1 MDQEL
6 KDLLDRCKAK
16 ERSAQSALYQRFA
29 SKVFA
34 TALRYTDSRDE
45 AADIAQ
51 ESWVKVFRHLTKFTE
66 FNSFEGWVRRITVN
80 TAITHYRRNLKH
92 RYHEDVTESASTP
105 LDLEAS
111 KKADFT
117 MEEIQTAMAALP
129 KGYRTVVQLYLVD
142 GYTHKE
148 IAEMLGVDINTSK
161 SQLSRGRKQL
171 QGFLQAMSRRAQP
184 RSGNPSNAP
193 SS

>member
-6 KDLLDRCKAK
+6 KDLLDRCKAE
-16 ERSAQSALYQRFA
+16 ERSAQTALYRRFA

-51 ESWVKVFRHLTKFTE
+51 ESWVKVFRHLAKFTE

-92 RYHEDVTESASTP
+92 RYHDDVTETLATP
-105 LDLEAS
+105 LDLAS
-111 KKADFT
+111 SKQADFT
-117 MEEIQTAMAALP
+117 MEEIQTAMSALP
-129 KGYRTVVQLYLVD
+129 KGYRTVVQLYLID
-142 GYTHKE
+142 GYSHKE
-148 IAEMLGVDINTSK
+148 IA
-161 SQLSRGRKQL
+161 
-171 QGFLQAMSRRAQP
+171 
-184 RSGNPSNAP
+184 
-193 SS
+193 

>member
-1 MDQEL
+1 MDHEL
-6 KDLLDRCKAK
+6 KELLERCKAE
-16 ERSAQSALYQRFA
+16 ERSAQSALYKRFA

-51 ESWVKVFRHLTKFTE
+51 ESWVKVFRNLSKFTE

-80 TAITHYRRNLKH
+80 TAITNYRRNLKH
-92 RYHEDVTESASTP
+92 RYHEDVAEMVATP
-105 LDLEAS
+105 LDLAS
-111 KKADFT
+111 SKQADFT
-117 MEEIQTAMAALP
+117 LEEIQTAMAALP

-142 GYTHKE
+142 GYSHKE

-171 QGFLQAMSRRAQP
+171 QTFLEAMSRRAQP
-184 RSGNPSNAP
+184 HPLLP
-193 SS
+193 EVKEP